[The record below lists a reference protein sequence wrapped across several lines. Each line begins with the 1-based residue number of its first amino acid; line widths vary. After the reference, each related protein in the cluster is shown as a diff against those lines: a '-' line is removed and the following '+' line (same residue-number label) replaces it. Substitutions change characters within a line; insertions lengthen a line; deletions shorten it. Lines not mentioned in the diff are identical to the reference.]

1 MTVENQ
7 LSQCT
12 FIVKLWQMLAD
23 EANFD
28 VLAWDESGESF
39 HVRGSQNAIGR
50 MLGRYFRHNNFSSF
64 QRQLNYFGF
73 QKIKMTDGTV
83 MYHHRFFCLDRPD
96 DVPKLKRKTNKGIK
110 EKKQL
115 KGKRRAPN
123 SSAGSLSRLMAAQ
136 PQPKRIR
143 SVTKRSKPKTCS
155 ISPSAAHVHS
165 NAHAS
170 ILPYSLSDITNRTM
184 SKSHAMS
191 RRSRRSI
198 DIEAGAGES
207 TEEEG
212 ESGAETEEEGEL
224 SLILSEFEETK
235 YSWDGKPLEKLY
247 PQLFLDGLEMHDQ
260 TILDFGVLGI

>member
-73 QKIKMTDGTV
+73 QKIKMTDSTV

-96 DVPKLKRKTNKGIK
+96 DVPNIKRKTNTGAR

-115 KGKRRAPN
+115 KGSAGKGKRRAPN
-123 SSAGSLSRLMAAQ
+123 SPAGSLSRLMAAQ

-143 SVTKRSKPKTCS
+143 SETC

-184 SKSHAMS
+184 S
-191 RRSRRSI
+191 RRSRRLI

-224 SLILSEFEETK
+224 SPILSEFEETK

-260 TILDFGVLGI
+260 TMLDFGVLGI